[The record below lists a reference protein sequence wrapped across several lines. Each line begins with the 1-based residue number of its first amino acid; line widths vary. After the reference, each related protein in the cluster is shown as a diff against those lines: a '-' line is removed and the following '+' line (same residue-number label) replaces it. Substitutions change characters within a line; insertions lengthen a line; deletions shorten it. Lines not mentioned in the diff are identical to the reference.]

1 MQSDRVT
8 AVVTKG
14 NSILVIHRLRDGEE
28 YYVLP
33 GGGIEQGEL
42 EEVALMRELQE
53 ETSVSARLIQK
64 LTTYVMRQGRRDH
77 VYLCEY
83 LAGEPKIAPD
93 SVESNRSSETNVYTP
108 QWIEI
113 RNIPNIKMWTEEV
126 QLFLIKYFK

>member
-1 MQSDRVT
+1 M
-8 AVVTKG
+8 
-14 NSILVIHRLRDGEE
+14 IHRLRDGEE